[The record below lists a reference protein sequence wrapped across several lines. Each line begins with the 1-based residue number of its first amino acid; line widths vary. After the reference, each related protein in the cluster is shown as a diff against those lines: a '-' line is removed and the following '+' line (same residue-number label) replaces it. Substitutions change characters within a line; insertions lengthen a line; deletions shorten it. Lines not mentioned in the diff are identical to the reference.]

1 MRLFICEK
9 LASIRYLSKAGVA
22 LDGDVAFLT
31 ASLGAWKPELPQVSF
46 PSIPFTELLDLN
58 SEESGFMNGMH
69 IKMLSGGVWVD
80 VVEHGDLKSRLRK
93 AAADSVE
100 IVVAVD
106 NDRRGAYGAKQALDV
121 IGCGKKY
128 SVMTFSSFSENDLQ
142 NAWALRTDNLS
153 AVDRLECLALEQTIK
168 KHFDVLWHINS
179 VKVLKETCLFSQG
192 VKTAP
197 ISKMEMLTLKLVQG
211 LDSSNGSFRQEDVLS
226 LMKTS
231 NVGSC
236 TTQAQILTNM
246 MKRGLFEAIEDGFPS
261 RYRLS
266 ECAKRFIGRCHPESF
281 DLELPSKLDK
291 WMQEQ
296 DLTSAINYIDTYFK
310 RQLEYQRKLVLG

>member
-69 IKMLSGGVWVD
+69 IKMLSGGVWGD
-80 VVEHGDLKSRLRK
+80 VVEHGDLKSRLK
-93 AAADSVE
+93 KVAADAVE

-128 SVMTFSSFSENDLQ
+128 SVMTFSSFSDNDFLHLG
-142 NAWALRTDNLS
+142 NAD
-153 AVDRLECLALEQTIK
+153 VIEQ
-168 KHFDVLWHINS
+168 H
-179 VKVLKETCLFSQG
+179 
-192 VKTAP
+192 
-197 ISKMEMLTLKLVQG
+197 MERVM
-211 LDSSNGSFRQEDVLS
+211 
-226 LMKTS
+226 
-231 NVGSC
+231 
-236 TTQAQILTNM
+236 
-246 MKRGLFEAIEDGFPS
+246 
-261 RYRLS
+261 Y
-266 ECAKRFIGRCHPESF
+266 
-281 DLELPSKLDK
+281 
-291 WMQEQ
+291 
-296 DLTSAINYIDTYFK
+296 
-310 RQLEYQRKLVLG
+310 